1 MKTKQ
6 IDSAEM
12 AAQREIVA
20 AYIARAA
27 GNPGMP
33 FAHIGRT
40 WHTSRRATYGVR
52 FATTAELVSVE
63 LEHGGTW
70 EPLEAVA
77 TGGAS

>member
-1 MKTKQ
+1 MRTKQ
-6 IDSAEM
+6 IDGAAM

-20 AYIARAA
+20 ALIGRNN
-27 GNPGMP
+27 GNVGML

-40 WHTSRRATYGVR
+40 WHTPRRATYGVR

-77 TGGAS
+77 TS